1 MEINITISRD
11 PKVWGTGVSYQAAAA
26 AADFLVEEL
35 FGDLVDRYPY
45 SDVTVTSG
53 WEEKIRAV
61 DRHGQTMTLIID
73 RVGWLI
79 ERFIPVC
86 LARVHRKRVWPV
98 WIDAAAAAASYS
110 CEDPEGEP
118 GSWVTPGPHYGM
130 AGIYRTEEDAQKEVD
145 SWLASWRRDMEA
157 RLA

>member
-1 MEINITISRD
+1 MNIDVTVSRD
-11 PKVWGTGVSYQAAAA
+11 PKVWGAGVSYQAAAA

-35 FGDLVDRYPY
+35 FLDLVDRYPY

-73 RVGWLI
+73 QAGRLI

-118 GSWVTPGPHYGM
+118 GSWLSPGPHYGM
-130 AGIYRTEEDAQKEVD
+130 AGVFRTEAAAQREVKEWVEAWD
-145 SWLASWRRDMEA
+145 REA